1 MTSTT
6 DNQGEQPP
14 RLLVQT
20 GTDIPERV
28 ALGAVHARSI
38 FRAESA
44 GFESSLVAVLLNR
57 IKAGEVN
64 ERHVHDDVEKVYYVL
79 KGVAEI
85 ECGPWTDRARAG
97 DFIFFPAAIPHR
109 IRSAGPDDLEFI
121 VCQARTLDTPR
132 GL

>member
-1 MTSTT
+1 MDPTT
-6 DNQGEQPP
+6 TNPADQSP
-14 RLLVQT
+14 RLRVQR
-20 GTDIPERV
+20 GTDTPERL
-28 ALGAVHARSI
+28 AHGAVHSRSV
-38 FRAESA
+38 FHAESV

-57 IKAGEVN
+57 IDAGEVN
-64 ERHVHDDVEKVYYVL
+64 ERHVHDDVEKVYYLL

-85 ECGPWTDRARAG
+85 ECGPWTDRAQAG

-109 IRSAGPDDLEFI
+109 IRSVGPDDLEFI